1 MGELACSFVKFVSR
15 DGAKASTMSLNDS
28 WIFVQC
34 TRTNDQT
41 DGETGLRGKFIA
53 LDDGAGDNFEW
64 GNLIYCAQFEDS
76 VIGE

>member
-1 MGELACSFVKFVSR
+1 MADLASQCLRNKHPE
-15 DGAKASTMSLNDS
+15 
-28 WIFVQC
+28 VQEAGFCHYC
-34 TRTNDQT
+34 TRTNDQKN
-41 DGETGLRGKFIA
+41 GETGLRGKFIA